1 MKKTIF
7 YEIDA
12 LTDGRE
18 AFLCSHCHK
27 ETTLR
32 FAPAYCPSCGR
43 KVRRVKDALGL
54 AGSPVFYKLYR
65 ATGRNPEAVKAFI
78 ACVQGDD
85 GRMAACLAHALQ
97 PQA

>member
-1 MKKTIF
+1 MKKTML

-18 AFLCSHCHK
+18 TFLCSHCRK
-27 ETTLR
+27 ETAMR

-54 AGSPVFYKLYR
+54 AGSPVFYKIYH
-65 ATGRNPEAVKAFI
+65 ATNRDPEAVEAFI
-78 ACVQGDD
+78 ACVRGDD
-85 GRMAACLAHALQ
+85 ERMTACLAHALQ